1 MHDRSAAITKAL
13 RDLTGKEVLVGF
25 PESGAAR
32 TGGGITNAALGYI
45 HEFGAPAANIPPRP
59 FLVPG
64 VRKVANQYTP
74 HLRKAA
80 EAALNGDAQTVQR
93 ELVAAGIIAETGAKA
108 EITTGNFVPLKP
120 GTIAARARGRGTLSR
135 RPSEEQYMQ
144 LVKSGVAPGVAQAQ
158 TGIRPLINTGQ
169 LRRAITSVVVRRK

>member
-144 LVKSGVAPGVAQAQ
+144 LVKS
-158 TGIRPLINTGQ
+158 
-169 LRRAITSVVVRRK
+169 